1 MMITVHIHRHFSFH
15 RRQHCLQKEFSTHPY
30 RHRLFSFP
38 RMSATLLSIG
48 KQIIIYCGTPI
59 FIAGI
64 IGVLLN
70 TVVFLSLRTFR
81 QNSCAFYLTIMSIA
95 NIGPIFL
102 GLLSRI
108 MIALLGFDGTERS
121 LFYCKARLY
130 IVHVCIGTSL
140 TCMCLS
146 TIDQYLATCSR
157 PHWQH
162 FCHIKQARRIIFCST
177 IFWSLHGIPYLVFL
191 IHVKSSMTNIVSCT
205 TTNYIFGQYRIYV
218 VLLVLIGYLPAAIA
232 VFFGSMAY
240 YNVRHIAH
248 RTIPIVRHEL
258 DKQLTTMVLVQ
269 IIVNIPALVSY
280 TTVSAVTTNPN
291 LFSDSVSQAGVQF
304 ALNICH
310 TFYYVTFSVRNW
322 RKSIE
327 FHSFVYLLL
336 ESILYLCI
344 CFGTFSSTINLCS
357 ISTME
362 TPTYCYQSNIT
373 DDTMKRACQYN

>member
-1 MMITVHIHRHFSFH
+1 
-15 RRQHCLQKEFSTHPY
+15 
-30 RHRLFSFP
+30 
-38 RMSATLLSIG
+38 MSATLPFIG

-59 FIAGI
+59 FAAGI

-108 MIALLGFDGTERS
+108 MIALLGFDGTEES

-130 IVHVCIGTSL
+130 FTHICIGTSL
-140 TCMCLS
+140 TCMCLA

-162 FCHIKQARRIIFCST
+162 FCNIKLARRIILYST
-177 IFWSLHGIPYLVFL
+177 IFWSSHGIPYLIFL
-191 IHVKSSMTNIVSCT
+191 IHVKSATTNIVSCT

-218 VLLVLIGYLPAAIA
+218 VLLVLIGYLPVVIA
-232 VFFGSMAY
+232 TFFGSLAY
-240 YNVRHIAH
+240 HNVRHMSYRA
-248 RTIPIVRHEL
+248 IPIVRHEL

-269 IIVNIPALVSY
+269 IVVNIPALLTY
-280 TTVSAVTTNPN
+280 TTVSAVTTNPS
-291 LFSDSVSQAGVQF
+291 LFSDSVSQVSVQF
-304 ALNICH
+304 ALSISH
-310 TFYYVTFSVRNW
+310 TFYYITFAVR
-322 RKSIE
+322 
-327 FHSFVYLLL
+327 HSKETIPFDLLIRILRL
-336 ESILYLCI
+336 ESILHLRI

-357 ISTME
+357 TQTMGASTHR
-362 TPTYCYQSNIT
+362 Y
-373 DDTMKRACQYN
+373 